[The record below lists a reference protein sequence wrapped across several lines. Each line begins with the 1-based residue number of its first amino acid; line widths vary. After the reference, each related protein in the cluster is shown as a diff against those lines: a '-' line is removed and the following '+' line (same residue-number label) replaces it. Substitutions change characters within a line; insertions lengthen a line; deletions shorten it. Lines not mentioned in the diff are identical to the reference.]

1 MPKKSAPPAS
11 GQWSQLWDL
20 IGKMPMTDKARGRYD
35 TYNELSPDSEERSI
49 CFMMWYAENAT
60 MPVVPSSVVPTGR
73 LSGDSLS
80 TEIADLKAAHAAE
93 IAALKAAHAAEIAP
107 LKAVRAPDNQ
117 KELDHL
123 RSSLATL
130 MKKMESNRRV
140 NGFKTLL

>member
-35 TYNELSPDSEERSI
+35 TYNELSPDSEERAI

-60 MPVVPSSVVPTGR
+60 LPVAPS
-73 LSGDSLS
+73 S
-80 TEIADLKAAHAAE
+80 TEISDLKAAHAAE
-93 IAALKAAHAAEIAP
+93 IASLKAAHAAEIAS
-107 LKAVRAPDNQ
+107 LKAAPRAPDNQ